1 MKEIIVTSS
10 VLILCIILIRRL
22 FKGKIS
28 SRLQYALWILVALR
42 LVIPATAQIYMAVG
56 DATEFRLMDLMES
69 AEQRIG
75 SLTEKLNEPI
85 RYRFAA
91 DLSDIP
97 QSAQIG
103 NIVGG
108 ADGPTSVFLAGR
120 IGFSWL
126 DVFRWIWFGGIFVAA
141 VWMFITNIVFYHR
154 MKKSRKEFTLSKEL
168 TECLE
173 RKLPE
178 KSMRRLEKIKKY
190 TAKQLASPCLYGLPG
205 REAVYLTEDVTKDA
219 DKLCHV
225 LTHELCHKKH
235 GDSFWSMLR
244 VILVAVYWFHPLI
257 WVAAALSKRDCEL
270 ACDEAALALLGE
282 EERISYGETLLSIIT
297 RKGTLSDF
305 ACTATTMTGSA
316 GSVKERIRFIAK
328 KPKVLGITAV
338 SVIALVML
346 VLVFVFTKN
355 PRFSGG
361 ILERD
366 GLTVTAADMQVTLP
380 ESLVGIG
387 GIASENGNDDLIIYQ
402 AASGQEAG
410 RFCRT
415 SFAEAVAFVDEGR
428 EVIPLGYYGLN
439 NLLRE
444 YMHLPV
450 IERTEHNYST
460 PEEESYS
467 YTPTEKVPGTDS
479 NNGMTELPD
488 TDSSNGAAGFPG
500 TDSSDGKTEPSGTDN
515 NDAANSADE
524 PAGSHEYLPNEDI
537 IVSPDVQSE
546 NADEEDFSGKIP
558 SPEDSDHYGL
568 HLPYEEGQSMEPQQL
583 AEEQAAKAEADSHA
597 DDELSVE
604 YEDTT
609 YFYLPNENITTTA
622 TPVSSNY
629 CYLYV
634 KADYTN
640 VSDKYLEEMEY
651 INSELVKVAD
661 SCFVLQSDGN
671 NEIGEEMFEKL
682 AENKTMYLGDNSAVG
697 ALIFALPVPEG
708 LSYRY
713 FELETGADGPNSLI
727 LNYDMTTE
735 NMADID
741 SHQVC
746 FDAVMLFATIGNL
759 DKCSFAIHDKEAVI
773 AYEREEMEK
782 VFPDRLQSQEL
793 EKEDFKKHI
802 EALYPEVMEYLESIS
817 QK

>member
-97 QSAQIG
+97 QSAQIES
-103 NIVGG
+103 IVGG

-126 DVFRWIWFGGIFVAA
+126 DVFRWIWFGGMFAAA
-141 VWMFITNIVFYHR
+141 VWMIITNIVFYHR

-168 TECLE
+168 MECLE

-338 SVIALVML
+338 SVIALVMI

-361 ILERD
+361 VLERD

-402 AASGQEAG
+402 TASGQEAG

-479 NNGMTELPD
+479 N
-488 TDSSNGAAGFPG
+488 AGGVPG
-500 TDSSDGKTEPSGTDN
+500 TDSNAGGVSGTDS
-515 NDAANSADE
+515 NDASNSTDE
-524 PAGSHEYLPNEDI
+524 SAGSHEYLPNEDI

-546 NADEEDFSGKIP
+546 NTDEEDFSGKIP

-583 AEEQAAKAEADSHA
+583 AEEQAAKAEANFSA
-597 DDELSVE
+597 DDEVSVSFE
-604 YEDTT
+604 NEETT
-609 YFYLPNENITTTA
+609 YHYLPNEKITTTA
-622 TPVSSNY
+622 MPVSSNY

-651 INSELVKVAD
+651 INSELVKTAD
-661 SCFVLQSDGN
+661 NCFVLQSDGN
-671 NEIGEEMFEKL
+671 NEVGEEMFEKL

-713 FELETGADGPNSLI
+713 FELETGADGPKSLI

-782 VFPDRLQSQEL
+782 VFPDWLQSQEL